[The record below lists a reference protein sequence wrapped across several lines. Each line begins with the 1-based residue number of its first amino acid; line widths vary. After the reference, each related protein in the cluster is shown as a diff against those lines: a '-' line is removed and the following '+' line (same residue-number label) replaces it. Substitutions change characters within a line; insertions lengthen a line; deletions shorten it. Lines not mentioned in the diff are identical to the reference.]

1 MIKAIQIP
9 TDMAAGDK
17 SSPAR
22 QIPAVALCCDAWE
35 AAFLASY
42 SQDRNEIR
50 ARSCANRAYRNALPP
65 LANYESICDFI
76 ACVAHGIVI
85 QAIDDDI
92 GSKLLYASQIAVGAL
107 RNAPKAKPIPAT

>member
-1 MIKAIQIP
+1 
-9 TDMAAGDK
+9 MAAGDK

-22 QIPAVALCCDAWE
+22 QIPAVANCCDSWE

-42 SQDRNEIR
+42 SQDKNEFR
-50 ARSCANRAYRNALPP
+50 ARDRANRAYRNAIPP

-85 QAIDDDI
+85 QAIDEAI
-92 GSKLLYASQIAVGAL
+92 GSRLLYAAQISVGAL
-107 RNAPKAKPIPAT
+107 RNPPKPKLIPAA